1 MTIDKMVDVF
11 LNLALEKPACATKQ
25 DGLVRA
31 TLHSVFRIKSGQ
43 YLTKLGNFDHSVPN
57 NFYVPQQF
65 LCTPF
70 YFTSLDM
77 QQAVKVK
84 REDVFIRWAPP
95 CCFLTTCTFENP
107 FWNVFVCTKRKQKAF
122 GRTVSYCS
130 FVLLLFFFTFPLSS
144 NLKIYLGSFHL
155 SINI

>member
-1 MTIDKMVDVF
+1 MVDVF

-25 DGLVRA
+25 DGLVHA
-31 TLHSVFRIKSGQ
+31 TSQSVFRIKSGQ

-95 CCFLTTCTFENP
+95 CCFLTTCTFETP
-107 FWNVFVCTKRKQKAF
+107 FRNVCKKNKQRDYLKRDIHYCRQTILGQIGGNLFQK
-122 GRTVSYCS
+122 
-130 FVLLLFFFTFPLSS
+130 
-144 NLKIYLGSFHL
+144 NMHQ
-155 SINI
+155 